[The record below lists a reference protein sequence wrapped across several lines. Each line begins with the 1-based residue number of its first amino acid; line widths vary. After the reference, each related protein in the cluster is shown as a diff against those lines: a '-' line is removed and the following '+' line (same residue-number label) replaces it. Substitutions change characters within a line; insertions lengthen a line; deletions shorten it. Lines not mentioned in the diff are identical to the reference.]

1 MEEAQAPP
9 QQQAVLQSPPQ
20 PQQQAVALST
30 PQHHDIDF
38 TYEELIEGVYRM
50 QEEAKSLL
58 QSPPPPQQQTVA
70 LPTPQPQSSH
80 GFVMPSQK
88 ISKKTIYWP
97 YKKNDKKKKRI
108 SDTFANTYWR

>member
-97 YKKNDKKKKRI
+97 YKKNDKKKKE
-108 SDTFANTYWR
+108 